1 MNSRGFMPSRKKPQA
16 NGLYEP
22 YTVMVQGRPYP
33 VKARNLKEA
42 EEKAKQQA
50 TKDGLKVE
58 EVKAD
63 DSATEQEDNAN

>member
-1 MNSRGFMPSRKKPQA
+1 MPSRKKPQP

-42 EEKAKQQA
+42 EEKAKRKA
-50 TKDGLKVE
+50 DGDESLKIDE
-58 EVKAD
+58 EQVKAAE
-63 DSATEQEDNAN
+63 ATEQEESGS